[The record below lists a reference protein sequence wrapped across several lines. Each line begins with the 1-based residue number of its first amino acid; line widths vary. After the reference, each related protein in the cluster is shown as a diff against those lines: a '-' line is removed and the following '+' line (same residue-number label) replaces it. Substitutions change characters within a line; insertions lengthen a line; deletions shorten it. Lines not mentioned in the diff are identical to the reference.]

1 MPSVTT
7 EQIAPALI
15 QLTAKDVKQ
24 LFEQEAKLYGLI
36 RQSTNSDFVN
46 GKGFRIPNYM
56 NPPTGHG
63 YFPEGGSFNVPGPF
77 KFKDMF
83 VWPIGY
89 ALPMQFTGRMIRN
102 FQDTSAMVRWMGG
115 VLKIYTQTATKE
127 IEEQLPGD
135 GTGAKAYV
143 LSTVSP
149 GPPVTITCTTT
160 PTASAGR
167 TKGSLYLQEGGSYNV
182 IDPTTDNVR
191 GTFKVLA
198 TGPTTVSIDALP
210 AGTIA
215 GDAIC
220 HVNSW
225 KQAFRGLAHLIS
237 NGTDILQTLSRAD
250 NPALKSPIIDLGGA
264 QLSPATFSKLKA
276 LLMYRAGSEEGAAGL
291 AAVLPFGQWE
301 ILRRQSYTMYRWMKN
316 DDPKGVAE
324 RYTDGDTQFVPN
336 TNMDE
341 DRCYLLDLS
350 DIERYVEM
358 DLGLYNLD
366 GLTIRQAPGTNSV
379 GSDVYYAALG
389 IQFNL
394 GISAPMKHAAAKNA
408 AIDTAATQVQAYQ

>member
-24 LFEQEAKLYGLI
+24 LFEQKAKIYTAI

-46 GKGFRIPNYM
+46 GKGYRIPNYM

-102 FQDTSAMVRWMGG
+102 FQDTSSMVRWMGG
-115 VLKIYTQTATKE
+115 VLKIYTETATKE

-143 LSTVSP
+143 ASTVA

-160 PTASAGR
+160 PTANSGR
-167 TKGSLYLQEGGSYNV
+167 TKGALYLKEGGTYNV
-182 IDPTTDNVR
+182 VDPASDTVR
-191 GTFKVLA
+191 GSFKVLA
-198 TGPTTVSIDALP
+198 EGPVTVTVDALP
-210 AGTIA
+210 AGITA

-225 KQAFRGLAHLIS
+225 KQAFRGLSHLIS

-250 NPALKSPIIDLGGA
+250 NPALRSPVTDLGGA
-264 QLSPATFSKLKA
+264 QLSPASISRNKA
-276 LLMYRAGSEEGAAGL
+276 LLMYRAGDEEGAAGL
-291 AAVLPFGQWE
+291 ACLLSFGQWE
-301 ILRRQSYTMYRWMKN
+301 VLRRQSYTLYRWMKA
-316 DDPKGVAE
+316 DDPKGVAD
-324 RYTDGDTQFVPN
+324 RYTDGDTQFLPN
-336 TNMDE
+336 TNIDE
-341 DRCYLLDLS
+341 DRSFFADMQDL
-350 DIERYVEM
+350 ERYVEM
-358 DLGLYNLD
+358 DMGLYNLD

-379 GSDVYYAALG
+379 GSDVYYAAIG

-394 GISAPMKHAAAKNA
+394 GISSPMKHTLIKNA
-408 AIDTAATQVQAYQ
+408 AIDTAATQVQSYQ